1 VHQPPEVLTAWP
13 RSAQW
18 ALVVLLFLAAGLL
31 LGQILTSLRWG
42 SRPTERERGLAY
54 RIDLNRA
61 NRAELLQLPGVGPKK
76 VEEILAYRRAYG
88 GFRSVEELGNV
99 NGIGPATLD
108 QLRPWV
114 CVEAE
119 DEDEARDLEDGPAKG
134 KPKGRKRPVVKKVFN
149 KSRKIA
155 GKKGAILKEKI
166 NINTATAEQLR
177 RLPGIG
183 ETRAERI
190 VAERQKRPFQSVD
203 DLMRVRG
210 IKEKIIDGLRP
221 FATVGDR
228 KGR

>member
-1 VHQPPEVLTAWP
+1 
-13 RSAQW
+13 
-18 ALVVLLFLAAGLL
+18 
-31 LGQILTSLRWG
+31 
-42 SRPTERERGLAY
+42 
-54 RIDLNRA
+54 
-61 NRAELLQLPGVGPKK
+61 KK

-88 GFRSVEELGNV
+88 GFHSVEELGNV

-108 QLRPWV
+108 QLRPWL

-119 DEDEARDLEDGPAKG
+119 DEDEEKDFAGGPAKG
-134 KPKGRKRPVVKKVFN
+134 KVGNGKRPVGKKKFN
-149 KSRKIA
+149 KDRKIA

-177 RLPGIG
+177 LLPGIG

-190 VAERQKRPFQSVD
+190 IAERQKRPFQSVD

-210 IKEKIIDGLRP
+210 IKEKIIEGLRP
-221 FATVGDR
+221 FATVGDK